1 MEALR
6 NNIQHHSLPVYQVNR
21 PMEADD
27 HEGGTRKMRH
37 RADPRIKLSQLAQ
50 DKQNFSATLLQEL
63 RSFGNGDLIAVAPL
77 VRGYVQSLGRIQ
89 KAVRIAV
96 APDVSH
102 WDGELLTVLEQA
114 QTAFG
119 TTSAVVVGCYLTD
132 ADDESTVGRE
142 EDLFR
147 DLIDHRRY
155 LERRAQHAD
164 LMPGSN
170 DYVSSE

>member
-1 MEALR
+1 MRVARARCVIER
-6 NNIQHHSLPVYQVNR
+6 
-21 PMEADD
+21 
-27 HEGGTRKMRH
+27 TRASSCLNSR
-37 RADPRIKLSQLAQ
+37 RT
-50 DKQNFSATLLQEL
+50 KQNFSATLLQEL

-119 TTSAVVVGCYLTD
+119 TTSAVVVG
-132 ADDESTVGRE
+132 
-142 EDLFR
+142 F
-147 DLIDHRRY
+147 
-155 LERRAQHAD
+155 QF
-164 LMPGSN
+164 
-170 DYVSSE
+170 